1 MEERVGTCWRPTL
14 DLYDHQFCDGS
25 YTRRM
30 GQQERCCL
38 TEIGVRYWHLVPRL
52 FPISELDGLSGLG
65 RTPDPGGWRQYLGRE
80 AAAKRPRCRWT
91 ISVKE
96 E

>member
-1 MEERVGTCWRPTL
+1 
-14 DLYDHQFCDGS
+14 
-25 YTRRM
+25 M
-30 GQQERCCL
+30 GRQERCYL

-52 FPISELDGLSGLG
+52 FRISELHGLSGLG
-65 RTPDPGGWRQYLGRE
+65 PTPDPEGWRQYLGRE
-80 AAAKRPRCRWT
+80 AAANGPRRRRT